1 MAVEVTP
8 ARLGKT
14 VVIRGEVKGSEDLVI
29 DGHVEGAITLSENR
43 LTIGPNADV
52 LADLSARD
60 VLIQGKLKGNIVATG
75 RVELRAGSAVEG
87 DVRALRLAIEDNA
100 VFRGQVDLA
109 QGAKTKPGGTRPP
122 PDGGASW
129 PNARG
134 AAITGSAAP
143 EGIGRLFKSW
153 FE

>member
-1 MAVEVTP
+1 MAVELTP

-29 DGHVEGAITLSENR
+29 DGHVEGAISLAENR

-60 VLIQGKLKGNIVATG
+60 VLIQGKLKGNIIATG

-100 VFRGQVDLA
+100 VFRGKVDLT
-109 QGAKTKPGGTRPP
+109 QGAKSKPDGASPSSN
-122 PDGGASW
+122 GGAS
-129 PNARG
+129 
-134 AAITGSAAP
+134 
-143 EGIGRLFKSW
+143 
-153 FE
+153 

>member
-100 VFRGQVDLA
+100 IFRGKVDLT
-109 QGAKTKPGGTRPP
+109 QGAKAKPEGSNPSSN
-122 PDGGASW
+122 GGAS
-129 PNARG
+129 
-134 AAITGSAAP
+134 
-143 EGIGRLFKSW
+143 
-153 FE
+153 

>member
-1 MAVEVTP
+1 MAVELTP

-14 VVIRGEVKGSEDLVI
+14 VVIRGEVKGSEDLII
-29 DGHVEGAITLSENR
+29 DGHVEGAISLAENR

-60 VLIQGKLKGNIVATG
+60 VLIQGRLKGNIIATG

-100 VFRGQVDLA
+100 VFRGKVDLT
-109 QGAKTKPGGTRPP
+109 QGATKRPDGANP
-122 PDGGASW
+122 STNGGAS
-129 PNARG
+129 
-134 AAITGSAAP
+134 
-143 EGIGRLFKSW
+143 
-153 FE
+153 

>member
-14 VVIRGEVKGSEDLVI
+14 VVIRGEVKGSEDLII
-29 DGHVEGAITLSENR
+29 DGHVEGAITLAENR

-100 VFRGQVDLA
+100 VFRGKVDLT
-109 QGAKTKPGGTRPP
+109 QGAKTKPDGTSPS
-122 PDGGASW
+122 PDGGAS
-129 PNARG
+129 
-134 AAITGSAAP
+134 
-143 EGIGRLFKSW
+143 
-153 FE
+153 